1 MASTNSTL
9 PSSADSR
16 APLAAP
22 AAIVLIALGALA
34 VGLVAAPYRSFD
46 LDRFFVPKELALHV
60 TALCLGPLA
69 IWRRPRLAYSGVD
82 LLLGLFLGLSM
93 VSAVFATNHWVA
105 ERSLAVTW
113 SSLVVFWSAT
123 AVVAGRP
130 IRERAVVGALVFAVL
145 AVAATSLAQAYG
157 VDSTYFSANRA
168 PGGTLGNRNFVAHL
182 AAIATPLLVV
192 AAVGARRLFPAV
204 MATLALAFVSAVL
217 VLSRTR
223 AAWIALAACVIVLL
237 PGVWR
242 ARARWRVAGMR
253 RRLLLVAVVVAG
265 SVTAAVF
272 LPNSLSWRSES
283 PYLDSVKN
291 MADFS
296 QGSGRGRLVQ
306 YTNTLELALHHPLLG
321 VGPGNWAVQYPAL
334 VKRGDPSLD
343 DQTGMT
349 ANPWPSSDWMA
360 FISERGIPAVALLA
374 LVLLGLLADAG
385 RQMFRASDLEG
396 YLRGLALAGAVI
408 ATAIVGAFDAVLLL
422 PAPALVAFA
431 AFGALRSSPERRS
444 LTLSSRMRTV
454 ILAGIVLAGVAV
466 SARSAGMLDAM
477 RQYERGALTAA
488 AREDPGTYRIW
499 MRLAETAQS
508 RGRCDLV
515 RLHVNAA
522 LALFPYAPA
531 PRRLLADCRGSV
543 AR

>member
-1 MASTNSTL
+1 MASTTSPL
-9 PSSADSR
+9 PSSAAG

-34 VGLVAAPYRSFD
+34 VGLLAAPYRSFD

-60 TALCLGPLA
+60 TALFLGASAL
-69 IWRRPRLAYSGVD
+69 WRRWRFGFSGVD
-82 LLLGLFLGLSM
+82 LLFALFLALSAA
-93 VSAVFATNHWVA
+93 SAAVATNHWVA
-105 ERSLAVTW
+105 ERSLAITW
-113 SSLVVFWSAT
+113 SSLVVFWSTT
-123 AVVAGRP
+123 AIAAGRP
-130 IRERAVVGALVFAVL
+130 VRERAVVGALVLAVL
-145 AVAATSLAQAYG
+145 AVSATALAQAYG
-157 VDSTYFSANRA
+157 VDSVWFSANRA

-182 AAIATPLLVV
+182 AAIATPLLIV
-192 AAVGARRLFPAV
+192 AAIGARRWFTAV
-204 MATLALAFVSAVL
+204 VATLALALVSAVL

-253 RRLLLVAVVVAG
+253 RRLVLLGVVVSA

-272 LPNSLSWRSES
+272 LPNSLSWRSKS

-291 MADFS
+291 VADFS

-306 YTNTLELALHHPLLG
+306 YTNTLDLALHHPLLG
-321 VGPGNWAVQYPAL
+321 VGPGNWAVEYPAI
-334 VKRGDPSLD
+334 VKRTDPSID
-343 DQTGMT
+343 DDTGMT

-374 LVLLGLLADAG
+374 LALLGLLADAG
-385 RQMFRASDLEG
+385 RQMFRSSDLDG

-422 PAPALVAFA
+422 PAPAMIAFA
-431 AFGALRSSPERRS
+431 AFGALRSSPERRF
-444 LTLSSRMRTV
+444 LTLSPRGHRALLV
-454 ILAGIVLAGVAV
+454 AGVLVGLAV

-477 RQYERGALTAA
+477 RQYERGELAAA

-499 MRLAETAQS
+499 MRLAETAQA
-508 RGRCDLV
+508 RGRCDLA
-515 RLHVNAA
+515 RLHADAA
-522 LALFPYAPA
+522 LALFPHAPA
-531 PRRLLADCRGSV
+531 PRRLLADC
-543 AR
+543 ARSRAR